1 MRKIIVGMAAAGILT
16 AMCAVS
22 AFAGEW
28 KNDGGRYWY
37 QKDDGSYYAGGIYN
51 IDGTNFCFDGSGYMV
66 TGWQQPTRYG
76 AWYFFEDAGNQA
88 VGWKNTGG
96 KWYYLDPAAN
106 GAMKTGWFED
116 QGVLYYL
123 DPNAGGA
130 MQASNLF
137 VTTNQDNGETNLY
150 QADATG
156 AIIRNRESKN
166 AQGTEMKYMEDG
178 AIMYRSVL
186 GSLTGANDGGW
197 HWAHALDDLTNYKTV
212 DNSLVKDAV
221 DELKDEWAR
230 KYEDLLDTN
239 NSKRRQEKIKA
250 WEERV
255 RKAFAEYV
263 TRGFLTEDEISSFIR
278 EVKYNTFD
286 PYADEEE
293 EEEEEDS
300 YYYDD

>member
-1 MRKIIVGMAAAGILT
+1 
-16 AMCAVS
+16 
-22 AFAGEW
+22 
-28 KNDGGRYWY
+28 
-37 QKDDGSYYAGGIYN
+37 
-51 IDGTNFCFDGSGYMV
+51 
-66 TGWQQPTRYG
+66 
-76 AWYFFEDAGNQA
+76 
-88 VGWKNTGG
+88 
-96 KWYYLDPAAN
+96 
-106 GAMKTGWFED
+106 MKTGWFED
-116 QGVLYYL
+116 QGVLYYR

-130 MQASNLF
+130 MQVSNLF

-197 HWAHALDDLTNYKTV
+197 HWAHALDDLTNYKSV

-221 DELKDEWAR
+221 DELKEEWAR

-239 NSKRRQEKIKA
+239 SSKRRQEKVKA

-263 TRGFLTEDEISSFIR
+263 TRGFLTEDDISSFIR
-278 EVKYNTFD
+278 EVKYNTYD
-286 PYADEEE
+286 PYAYEED
-293 EEEEEDS
+293 EEEEDS
-300 YYYDD
+300 YFYDD